1 MTLSSLSVIVTVY
14 ALPSFLPH
22 YLKPYTFSCTR
33 TPHVICHSWVLNL
46 HFRQRHTQPVPR
58 CLRCLLPQRFRE
70 RGYVPLESLSVL
82 PAADAPQLL
91 ARVEQ
96 LYRGAEPPISNG
108 GVALPTA
115 AEPPAS
121 LKQVARRIELQQ
133 VIAELLPRVACNGP
147 QWNGVANGY
156 RPGTIRGLVM
166 ANGDISGGQWDAWH
180 SEPVLQRTN
189 STAAAAGEEPWVLAR
204 RRARARHGGSG
215 SEAVSSVSASSS
227 SQHVQSPD
235 TPVSPLAPT
244 PTPPPVRGRAHE
256 RRAAGGT
263 EEQHVLQSLR
273 AILARYASEERAD
286 WNVAEWQFLARF
298 VDRVLFWLYLTFT
311 AASTLLI
318 LLLAPLLQ
326 LRS

>member
-1 MTLSSLSVIVTVY
+1 M
-14 ALPSFLPH
+14 
-22 YLKPYTFSCTR
+22 
-33 TPHVICHSWVLNL
+33 CHSWVLNL

-70 RGYVPLESLSVL
+70 RGYVLLEPLSVL
-82 PAADAPQLL
+82 PAAAAPPPRVHVPQLL

-96 LYRGAEPPISNG
+96 LYRAAPPPVSNG

-133 VIAELLPRVACNGP
+133 VIAELLPRVTCDAP
-147 QWNGVANGY
+147 QWNGEANRY
-156 RPGTIRGLVM
+156 RPGTTRDLVM
-166 ANGDISGGQWDAWH
+166 ANGSSGGGGQWDAWH
-180 SEPVLQRTN
+180 SEPVLQRTK
-189 STAAAAGEEPWVLAR
+189 STSASAAEAGEEPWVLAR
-204 RRARARHGGSG
+204 RRAGARDGGSG
-215 SEAVSSVSASSS
+215 SASASSVSASSS
-227 SQHVQSPD
+227 SPHVQSPD
-235 TPVSPLAPT
+235 TPVSPQVAT

-256 RRAAGGT
+256 RRAAGCGGGGA

-318 LLLAPLLQ
+318 LLFAPLLQ